1 MLPCS
6 PWLKSPGKGDCL
18 CQTVENRSYVAGST
32 LYEQVIDDGGFSSE
46 RLCNDTV
53 SVRLSVPS
61 IDSSNDVQLVNCCR
75 PKRGR
80 QIPIDS
86 CRVPVI
92 GRCLPPAP
100 ELWCGQRRCCDP
112 RMIDAG
118 LFIRRRLANS
128 IFVVWPCCLCV
139 GVTMPVW
146 LIHRINNK
154 QTTDLRFWLIT
165 TSLTNY
171 CIIVPW
177 LKCDCYIDC
186 YFVQVCWTCRQTLLW
201 VD

>member
-1 MLPCS
+1 MTVYVRQLRIDRMLWARPC
-6 PWLKSPGKGDCL
+6 
-18 CQTVENRSYVAGST
+18 TNRLLTMADLAVSVCVT
-32 LYEQVIDDGGFSSE
+32 I
-46 RLCNDTV
+46 RCP

-61 IDSSNDVQLVNCCR
+61 IDSSSDVQLVNCCR